1 MPARMP
7 CVYILASRPQ
17 GTLYIGVTSALR
29 KRVWE
34 HKTHAAKGFTD
45 RYGVCR
51 LVWYEVHETMGAAIS
66 REKALKAWQRAWKI
80 RLIEMGNTGWRDL
93 YDDVI

>member
-1 MPARMP
+1 VPARLP

-17 GTLYIGVTSALR
+17 GTLYIGVTRALG

-34 HKTHAAKGFTD
+34 HKTHAIKGFTD

-51 LVWYEVHETMGAAIS
+51 LVWYEVHETMEAAIA
-66 REKALKAWQRAWKI
+66 REKALKEWHRAWKTK
-80 RLIEMGNTGWRDL
+80 LIEATNPAWRDL
-93 YDDVI
+93 FDEAL